1 MYRKTTTSRFERL
14 RSSNDLITSP
24 SNPQPKE
31 EEEEEK
37 EKENSGTKKRKKEKK
52 IKSND
57 YTIPSTLPR
66 GNCAL
71 RRGGARLVFSHATGR
86 GENET
91 AEVTGSPQ
99 KCSFPGWRLIA
110 ISRHLNRRCALFHRA
125 LQTPPEKGRGDGGR
139 GVGRRERIASAVNPG
154 KKKNE
159 ITTVSKEV
167 RIPPPR
173 VYFFILRAKLRT
185 EGGSDRCSSR

>member
-57 YTIPSTLPR
+57 YTIPSTPPR

-125 LQTPPEKGRGDGGR
+125 LQTPPEKGKGWIVAKGLQAPLIPE
-139 GVGRRERIASAVNPG
+139 RRKTR
-154 KKKNE
+154 
-159 ITTVSKEV
+159 
-167 RIPPPR
+167 
-173 VYFFILRAKLRT
+173 LRRFLRK
-185 EGGSDRCSSR
+185 

>member
-1 MYRKTTTSRFERL
+1 MYRRKTTTSRFERL

-31 EEEEEK
+31 KEEEEEEEK
-37 EKENSGTKKRKKEKK
+37 EKENSGTRKRKK

-57 YTIPSTLPR
+57 YTIPSTPPR

-125 LQTPPEKGRGDGGR
+125 LQTPPEKGKGWIVAKGLQAPLIPE
-139 GVGRRERIASAVNPG
+139 RRKTR
-154 KKKNE
+154 
-159 ITTVSKEV
+159 
-167 RIPPPR
+167 
-173 VYFFILRAKLRT
+173 LRRFLRK
-185 EGGSDRCSSR
+185 